1 MPLNS
6 ALSLLPGGNLSVLQQ
21 KPSPPYAEGLI
32 PSHVVRD
39 MVTRP
44 LLLLLYLHLTLNY
57 WIFSTKLQASSFFS
71 PTLKPLLAAQ
81 SCRQWSPFSS
91 QNFLET
97 FLMPCLPLDLL
108 NHRVHGPLHAPQST
122 AIAIITATSAL
133 CITEAAPYL
142 TLSKA
147 LGDLRA

>member
-57 WIFSTKLQASSFFS
+57 WVFSIKLQASYFLSHLETSPGCTVLQAMVSLFFS
-71 PTLKPLLAAQ
+71 KLLG
-81 SCRQWSPFSS
+81 
-91 QNFLET
+91 NFLDA
-97 FLMPCLPLDLL
+97 LPSISLL
-108 NHRVHGPLHAPQST
+108 IS
-122 AIAIITATSAL
+122 
-133 CITEAAPYL
+133 
-142 TLSKA
+142 
-147 LGDLRA
+147 